1 MHEQGSDRHHAY
13 LTTIFLQEGGIDVK
27 KIIRNLKMAK
37 KMMLLPVVVFVFLI
51 ALSYGA
57 YSGLSNQR
65 MAIDDIFNSR
75 FKVYQ
80 DCAEIVKKVGN
91 IHANI
96 YKIISWVNA
105 QYDDQKIQA
114 FAKEQSATLD
124 KTIEQVQKILKSTTL
139 TSEEKKLFQKTLD
152 DLLEYQKPAVGVMT
166 VGASD
171 AGAATMFMGTSD
183 DKYQILNQT
192 LEELLVLENKLSK
205 EKYDSSVNSF
215 NSVMRTF
222 VVVLVV
228 AIILSVLTNI
238 FITRLITQP
247 IKETIDVIKK
257 VADGDLTQE
266 INMDSKDEIGEL
278 ASSINTM
285 RMKVGDAVGQSLS
298 ISQLLSE
305 SSSRQAAALEE
316 TSASLD
322 EMASMTRQN
331 ASNTDEANKLMVAAK
346 QAIEKANISMA
357 DLTNSMKEIASAS
370 EQTQKIIKSI
380 DEVAFQ
386 TNLLALNAAVEAA
399 RAGEAGAGFAV
410 VADEVRNL
418 AMRATDSAKNTA
430 SLIED
435 IVKKV
440 RGGESLVTITNEV
453 FSEVTA
459 SSTKV
464 VELMGEIAAA
474 SQEQSQGIDQV
485 NKAMAEMNQVTQ
497 QNAANAEELTATM
510 AMFKVGDNNNH
521 HIMAGDLSRKTSLK
535 KLPPSQYHQEG
546 PEKILP
552 LKEEED
558 FV

>member
-1 MHEQGSDRHHAY
+1 M
-13 LTTIFLQEGGIDVK
+13 K
-27 KIIRNLKMAK
+27 KIIRNLKMAR
-37 KMMLLPVVVFVFLI
+37 KMMLLPTVVFISLF
-51 ALSYGA
+51 ALSYGT
-57 YSGLSNQR
+57 YEGLSAQKT
-65 MAIDDIFNSR
+65 AIDEIFNDR

-80 DCAEIVKKVGN
+80 ETAEIIKKVAN
-91 IHANI
+91 VHANI
-96 YKIISWVNA
+96 YKVISWAGANYEDKKIEA
-105 QYDDQKIQA
+105 LANEQKDSLA
-114 FAKEQSATLD
+114 
-124 KTIEQVQKILKSTTL
+124 KTIELVKSTLKSNAL
-139 TSEEKKLFQKTLD
+139 SSDEKKLFQKTLD
-152 DLLEYQKPAVGVMT
+152 DLLEYQKPADGVISVGK
-166 VGASD
+166 SD
-171 AGAATMFMGTSD
+171 LNAATMFMGTSD
-183 DKYQILNQT
+183 EKYQILSHT
-192 LEELLVLENKLSK
+192 LEELLALEKKLSRG
-205 EKYDSSVNSF
+205 KYDSSLMSF
-215 NSVMRTF
+215 NAVMKTYII
-222 VVVLVV
+222 VLLIAV
-228 AIILSVLTNI
+228 ILSVVTNI

-247 IKETIDVIKK
+247 IKEAIEVIKK

-266 INMDSKDEIGEL
+266 INMDSKDEIGDL

-285 RMKVGDAVGQSLS
+285 RMKMGEAVGQSLS
-298 ISQLLSE
+298 ISHVLSE

-331 ASNTDEANKLMVAAK
+331 ASNTAEANKLMSAAR
-346 QAIEKANISMA
+346 QAVEKANVSMA
-357 DLTNSMKEIASAS
+357 DLTRSMKEIATAS

-418 AMRATDSAKNTA
+418 AMRATDSAKDTA
-430 SLIED
+430 TLIEN

-440 RGGESLVTITNEV
+440 RGGESLVNITNEV

-485 NKAMAEMNQVTQ
+485 NRVVAEMNQVTQ
-497 QNAANAEELTATM
+497 QNAASAQELSATM
-510 AMFKVGDNNNH
+510 SMFKVGDNGRQN
-521 HIMAGDLSRKTSLK
+521 AGEGLSQRKPLK
-535 KLPPSQYHQEG
+535 KLTLSRDGQDGSEG
-546 PEKILP
+546 IIP
-552 LKEEED
+552 LKDED

>member
-1 MHEQGSDRHHAY
+1 M
-13 LTTIFLQEGGIDVK
+13 K

-37 KMMLLPVVVFVFLI
+37 KMMLLPAVVFIFFI
-51 ALSYGA
+51 ALAYGS
-57 YSGLSNQR
+57 YSGLSNQKA
-65 MAIDDIFNSR
+65 AIEDIFNSR

-80 DCAEIVKKVGN
+80 DCTEVVKKIGN
-91 IHANI
+91 VHASI

-105 QYDDQKIQA
+105 KYDDQKIQA
-114 FAKEQSATLD
+114 LANEQ
-124 KTIEQVQKILKSTTL
+124 KTVLEKTVEQIQNILKSSAL
-139 TSEEKKLFQKTLD
+139 AAEEKQLFQKTYD
-152 DLLEYQKPAVGVMT
+152 QLLEYQKPVIGVMT
-166 VGASD
+166 VGTSD
-171 AGAATMFMGTSD
+171 ANAATMFMGTAD
-183 DKYQILNQT
+183 DKYQVLNQT
-192 LEELLVLENKLSK
+192 LEELLALENRLSK
-205 EKYDSSVNSF
+205 EKYESSLASF
-215 NSVMRTF
+215 NAVMRTF
-222 VVVLVV
+222 VVVLLV
-228 AIILSVLTNI
+228 AVILSVLTNI

-247 IKETIDVIKK
+247 IKETIEVIKK
-257 VADGDLTQE
+257 VAEGDLTQE
-266 INMDSKDEIGEL
+266 MSMDSKDEIGDL

-285 RMKVGDAVGQSLS
+285 RMKMGEAVGQSLS
-298 ISQLLSE
+298 ISNILSE

-316 TSASLD
+316 TTASLD

-331 ASNTDEANKLMVAAK
+331 ASNTAEANKLMVAAK
-346 QAIEKANISMA
+346 QAIEKANVSMA
-357 DLTNSMKEIASAS
+357 DLTRSMKEIAVAS

-440 RGGESLVTITNEV
+440 RGGESLVTVTNEV

-485 NKAMAEMNQVTQ
+485 NRAMTEMNHVTQ
-497 QNAANAEELTATM
+497 QTAANAEELTATM
-510 AMFKVGDNNNH
+510 AMFKVNGNSGARPVT
-521 HIMAGDLSRKTSLK
+521 MEEGRKKSAK
-535 KLPPSQYHQEG
+535 RLPASQYHQVG
-546 PEKILP
+546 PDKVLP
-552 LKEEED
+552 LKEEDD

>member
-1 MHEQGSDRHHAY
+1 M
-13 LTTIFLQEGGIDVK
+13 K

-37 KMMLLPVVVFVFLI
+37 KMMLLPAVVFIFLM

-57 YSGLSNQR
+57 YDGLSNQKA
-65 MAIDDIFNSR
+65 AIEDIFNNR

-80 DCAEIVKKVGN
+80 DSADMIKKIGN
-91 IHANI
+91 VHANI

-114 FAKEQSATLD
+114 LAQEQTAVLE
-124 KTIEQVQKILKSTTL
+124 KTIVQTQNILKSSAL
-139 TSEEKKLFQKTLD
+139 TADEKKLFQKTLD
-152 DLLEYQKPAVGVMT
+152 DLLEYQKPAMGVVT
-166 VGASD
+166 VGSSD
-171 AGAATMFMGTSD
+171 AGAATMFMGTAD

-205 EKYDSSVNSF
+205 EKYDSSLGSF
-215 NSVMRTF
+215 NYVMRTF
-222 VVVLVV
+222 VIVLVI
-228 AIILSVLTNI
+228 AIILSVLLNI
-238 FITRLITQP
+238 FITRLITRP
-247 IKETIDVIKK
+247 IKETIEVIKK
-257 VADGDLTQE
+257 VAEGDLTQV
-266 INMDSKDEIGEL
+266 IDIDSKDEIGEL

-285 RMKVGDAVGQSLS
+285 RTKMGEAVGQSMS
-298 ISQLLSE
+298 ISQILSD
-305 SSSRQAAALEE
+305 SSSQQAASLEE

-331 ASNTDEANKLMVAAK
+331 ASNTSEANSLMTAAK
-346 QAIEKANISMA
+346 QAIEKANTSMA
-357 DLTNSMKEIASAS
+357 DLTRSMKEIASAS

-418 AMRATDSAKNTA
+418 AMRATESAKSTS

-440 RGGESLVTITNEV
+440 RDGESLVSVTNNV
-453 FSEVTA
+453 FSEVTV
-459 SSTKV
+459 SSSKV

-485 NKAMAEMNQVTQ
+485 NRAVADMNQVTQ
-497 QNAANAEELTATM
+497 KNAANAEELAAVM
-510 AMFKVGDNNNH
+510 AMFKADNH
-521 HIMAGDLSRKTSLK
+521 TGQIEMEEISGRKSVK
-535 KLPPSQYHQEG
+535 KLLPLPYHEIH

-552 LKEEED
+552 LKEEALT
-558 FV
+558 F

>member
-1 MHEQGSDRHHAY
+1 M
-13 LTTIFLQEGGIDVK
+13 K

-37 KMMLLPVVVFVFLI
+37 KMMLLPTVVFVFLLVL
-51 ALSYGA
+51 AYGA
-57 YSGLSNQR
+57 YDGLSIQR
-65 MAIDDIFNSR
+65 MVIGDMYNNR

-80 DCAEIVKKVGN
+80 DTTDIIKKVSN

-96 YKIISWVNA
+96 YKIISWAGANYEESKITA
-105 QYDDQKIQA
+105 LANEQKA
-114 FAKEQSATLD
+114 SME
-124 KTIEQVQKILKSTTL
+124 KTIELVQNTLKSSAL

-152 DLLEYQKPAVGVMT
+152 DVMEYQKPMEGVIT

-171 AGAATMFMGTSD
+171 LNAAAMFMGTTD
-183 DKYQILNQT
+183 DKYQVLNQT
-192 LEELLVLENKLSK
+192 LIELLALENKLSK
-205 EKYDSSVNSF
+205 EQYDSSLSKF
-215 NSVMRTF
+215 NAWMRTF
-222 VVVLVV
+222 VIVLVI
-228 AIILSVLTNI
+228 AIVISVLINI
-238 FITRLITQP
+238 FITKLITQP
-247 IKETIDVIKK
+247 IKETIEVIKK
-257 VADGDLTQE
+257 VAEGDLTQE
-266 INMDSKDEIGEL
+266 IDINSKDEIGDL

-285 RMKVGDAVGQSLS
+285 RVKMGEAVGQSLS
-298 ISQLLSE
+298 ISQVLSE

-316 TSASLD
+316 TSSSLD

-331 ASNTDEANKLMVAAK
+331 ASNTAEANKLMAAAK
-346 QAIEKANISMA
+346 QAIEKANASMT
-357 DLTNSMKEIASAS
+357 DLTKSMKEIATAS

-430 SLIED
+430 TLIED

-440 RGGESLVTITNEV
+440 KGGESLVNVTNEV
-453 FSEVTA
+453 FSEVTT

-485 NKAMAEMNQVTQ
+485 NRAMAEMSQVTQ
-497 QNAANAEELTATM
+497 QNAASAEELSATM
-510 AMFKVGDNNNH
+510 AMFKVDDQKGQLLVE
-521 HIMAGDLSRKTSLK
+521 DLSQKRSLK
-535 KLPPSQYHQEG
+535 KQSPSQYHQVSS
-546 PEKILP
+546 EKILP
-552 LKEEED
+552 LKEDD

>member
-1 MHEQGSDRHHAY
+1 
-13 LTTIFLQEGGIDVK
+13 
-27 KIIRNLKMAK
+27 
-37 KMMLLPVVVFVFLI
+37 
-51 ALSYGA
+51 
-57 YSGLSNQR
+57 
-65 MAIDDIFNSR
+65 
-75 FKVYQ
+75 
-80 DCAEIVKKVGN
+80 
-91 IHANI
+91 
-96 YKIISWVNA
+96 
-105 QYDDQKIQA
+105 
-114 FAKEQSATLD
+114 
-124 KTIEQVQKILKSTTL
+124 LKSSAL
-139 TSEEKKLFQKTLD
+139 AAEEKQLFQKTYD
-152 DLLEYQKPAVGVMT
+152 QLLEYQKPVIGVMV
-166 VGASD
+166 VGTSD
-171 AGAATMFMGTSD
+171 ASAATMFMGTAD
-183 DKYQILNQT
+183 DKYQVLNQT
-192 LEELLVLENKLSK
+192 LEELLALENRLSK
-205 EKYDSSVNSF
+205 EKYESSLASF
-215 NSVMRTF
+215 NAVMRTF
-222 VVVLVV
+222 VVVLLV
-228 AIILSVLTNI
+228 AVILSVLTNI

-247 IKETIDVIKK
+247 IKETIEVIKK
-257 VADGDLTQE
+257 VAEGDLTQE
-266 INMDSKDEIGEL
+266 MNMDSKDEIGDL

-285 RMKVGDAVGQSLS
+285 RVKMGEAVGQSLS
-298 ISQLLSE
+298 ISNVLSE

-331 ASNTDEANKLMVAAK
+331 ASNTAEANKLMVAAK
-346 QAIEKANISMA
+346 QAIEKANVSMA
-357 DLTNSMKEIASAS
+357 DLTRSMKEIAVAS

-440 RGGESLVTITNEV
+440 RGGESLVTVTNEV

-485 NKAMAEMNQVTQ
+485 NRAMTEMNHVTQ
-497 QNAANAEELTATM
+497 QTAANAEELTATM
-510 AMFKVGDNNNH
+510 AMFKVNGNSGARPVTLEEGH
-521 HIMAGDLSRKTSLK
+521 K
-535 KLPPSQYHQEG
+535 KSVKRLPASQYHQVG
-546 PEKILP
+546 PDKVLP
-552 LKEEED
+552 LKEEDD

>member
-1 MHEQGSDRHHAY
+1 M
-13 LTTIFLQEGGIDVK
+13 K

-37 KMMLLPVVVFVFLI
+37 KMMLLPAVVFIFLM

-57 YSGLSNQR
+57 YDGLSNQKK
-65 MAIDDIFNSR
+65 AIEDIFNNR

-80 DCAEIVKKVGN
+80 DSADMIKKIGN
-91 IHANI
+91 AHANV

-105 QYDDQKIQA
+105 QYDDKKIQA
-114 FAKEQSATLD
+114 LAKEQTATLE
-124 KTIEQVQKILKSTTL
+124 KTIEQAQNILKSNTL
-139 TSEEKKLFQKTLD
+139 TAEEKKLFQKTLD
-152 DLLEYQKPAVGVMT
+152 DLLEYQKPVVGVMT
-166 VGASD
+166 VGTSD
-171 AGAATMFMGTSD
+171 ANAATMFMGTAD

-205 EKYDSSVNSF
+205 EKYDSSISNF
-215 NSVMRTF
+215 NAVMSTY
-222 VVVLVV
+222 VILLLV
-228 AIILSVLTNI
+228 AIVLSALITI
-238 FITRLITQP
+238 FITRHITQP
-247 IKETIDVIKK
+247 IKDTIEVIKK

-266 INMDSKDEIGEL
+266 MSIDSADEIGEL
-278 ASSINTM
+278 AQSVNTM
-285 RMKVGDAVGQSLS
+285 RMKTGEAVGQALS
-298 ISQLLSE
+298 ISNILSE

-331 ASNTDEANKLMVAAK
+331 ADNTTEANQLMTAAK
-346 QAIEKANISMA
+346 QAIEKANVSMTE
-357 DLTNSMKEIASAS
+357 LTRSMKEIASAS
-370 EQTQKIIKSI
+370 EQTQKIVKSI

-430 SLIED
+430 TLIED

-440 RGGESLVTITNEV
+440 KGGESLVNVTNEV

-464 VELMGEIAAA
+464 VQLMGEIAAA

-497 QNAANAEELTATM
+497 QNAASAEELTASM
-510 AMFKVGDNNNH
+510 AMFKVEDH
-521 HIMAGDLSRKTSLK
+521 KEQTMVK
-535 KLPPSQYHQEG
+535 KGVKRLPPGHHQQMG

-552 LKEEED
+552 LKDDD

>member
-1 MHEQGSDRHHAY
+1 
-13 LTTIFLQEGGIDVK
+13 
-27 KIIRNLKMAK
+27 
-37 KMMLLPVVVFVFLI
+37 
-51 ALSYGA
+51 
-57 YSGLSNQR
+57 
-65 MAIDDIFNSR
+65 
-75 FKVYQ
+75 
-80 DCAEIVKKVGN
+80 
-91 IHANI
+91 
-96 YKIISWVNA
+96 
-105 QYDDQKIQA
+105 
-114 FAKEQSATLD
+114 
-124 KTIEQVQKILKSTTL
+124 
-139 TSEEKKLFQKTLD
+139 
-152 DLLEYQKPAVGVMT
+152 
-166 VGASD
+166 
-171 AGAATMFMGTSD
+171 MFMGTTD

-192 LEELLVLENKLSK
+192 LEELLALENKLSK
-205 EKYDSSVNSF
+205 EKYDSSINKF
-215 NSVMRTF
+215 NTWMSTF
-222 VVVLVV
+222 VIVLVI
-228 AIILSVLTNI
+228 AIVISVLINI
-238 FITRLITQP
+238 FITRLITRP
-247 IKETIDVIKK
+247 IKEAIEVIKK

-266 INMDSKDEIGEL
+266 IDINSNDEIGDL

-285 RMKVGDAVGQSLS
+285 RMKMGEAVGQSLS
-298 ISQLLSE
+298 ISQVLSE

-316 TSASLD
+316 TSSSLD

-331 ASNTDEANKLMVAAK
+331 ASNTAEANKLMVTAK
-346 QAIEKANISMA
+346 QAIEKANASMT
-357 DLTNSMKEIASAS
+357 DLTRSMKEIATAS

-430 SLIED
+430 TLIED

-440 RGGESLVTITNEV
+440 KGGESLVTITNEV

-485 NKAMAEMNQVTQ
+485 NRAMAEMSEVTQ
-497 QNAANAEELTATM
+497 QNAASAEELSATM
-510 AMFKVGDNNNH
+510 AMFKVEDHQGQVLVE
-521 HIMAGDLSRKTSLK
+521 DLTSK
-535 KLPPSQYHQEG
+535 KSVNKLPHAQYHQAG

-552 LKEEED
+552 LKEDD

>member
-1 MHEQGSDRHHAY
+1 VYEKRSDRPPAY
-13 LTTIFLQEGGIDVK
+13 LTNSSKGGVDVK

-37 KMMLLPVVVFVFLI
+37 KMMLLPAVVFIFLM

-57 YSGLSNQR
+57 YDGLSNQKK
-65 MAIDDIFNSR
+65 AIEDLFNNR

-80 DCAEIVKKVGN
+80 DSADMIKKIGN
-91 IHANI
+91 VHANI

-114 FAKEQSATLD
+114 LAKEQTAVLE
-124 KTIEQVQKILKSTTL
+124 KTIEQAQNILKSSAL
-139 TSEEKKLFQKTLD
+139 TADEKKLFQKTLD
-152 DLLEYQKPAVGVMT
+152 DLLEYQKPVVGVMT
-166 VGASD
+166 VGTSD
-171 AGAATMFMGTSD
+171 ANAATMFMGTAD

-205 EKYDSSVNSF
+205 EKYDSSISSF
-215 NSVMRTF
+215 NAVMRTF
-222 VVVLVV
+222 AILLVV
-228 AIILSVLTNI
+228 AIVLSVLINI

-247 IKETIDVIKK
+247 IKETIEVIHK

-266 INMDSKDEIGEL
+266 MTMDSKDEIGEL
-278 ASSINTM
+278 AQSINAM
-285 RMKVGDAVGQSLS
+285 RMKTGEAVGQALS
-298 ISQLLSE
+298 ISNVLSE

-331 ASNTDEANKLMVAAK
+331 ASNTSEANKLMAAAK
-346 QAIEKANISMA
+346 QAIEKANASMNE
-357 DLTNSMKEIASAS
+357 LTRSMKEIASAS

-430 SLIED
+430 TLIED
-435 IVKKV
+435 IVNKV
-440 RGGESLVTITNEV
+440 RGGESLVNITNEV

-497 QNAANAEELTATM
+497 QNAASAEELTATM
-510 AMFKVGDNNNH
+510 AMFKVNGYGGKVHADETSH
-521 HIMAGDLSRKTSLK
+521 RKSVK
-535 KLPPSQYHQEG
+535 KLLPGHYQQVG
-546 PEKILP
+546 PEKIIP
-552 LKEEED
+552 LKDDD

>member
-1 MHEQGSDRHHAY
+1 M
-13 LTTIFLQEGGIDVK
+13 K

-37 KMMLLPVVVFVFLI
+37 KMMLLPVVVFIFLI

-57 YSGLSNQR
+57 YDGLSMQ
-65 MAIDDIFNSR
+65 MQVIGDMFNNR

-80 DCAEIVKKVGN
+80 ETADITKTVAN

-96 YKIISWVNA
+96 YKVISWIGAN
-105 QYDDQKIQA
+105 YEEQKITA
-114 FAKEQSATLD
+114 LANEQKATLE
-124 KTIEQVQKILKSTTL
+124 KSIELVQNALKSGAL
-139 TSEEKKLFQKTLD
+139 TPDEQKLFQKTLD
-152 DLLEYQKPAVGVMT
+152 NLLEYQKPAMGVMT
-166 VGASD
+166 VGTSD
-171 AGAATMFMGTSD
+171 LNVAAMFMGTAD
-183 DKYQILNQT
+183 DKYQDLNKS
-192 LEELLVLENKLSK
+192 LNELLDLENRLSK
-205 EKYDSSVNSF
+205 EKYDSSLSKF
-215 NSVMRTF
+215 NTWMSTF
-222 VVVLVV
+222 VIVLVI
-228 AIILSVLTNI
+228 AILISILTNI

-247 IKETIDVIKK
+247 IKEAIEVIKK

-266 INMDSKDEIGEL
+266 IDIQSKDEIGDL

-285 RMKVGDAVGQSLS
+285 RVKMGEAVGQSLS
-298 ISQLLSE
+298 ISQVLSE

-316 TSASLD
+316 TSSSLD

-331 ASNTDEANKLMVAAK
+331 ASNTAEANKLMAAAK
-346 QAIEKANISMA
+346 QAIEKANASMT
-357 DLTNSMKEIASAS
+357 DLTKSMKEIAIAS

-430 SLIED
+430 TLIED

-440 RGGESLVTITNEV
+440 KGGESLVTITNEV

-485 NKAMAEMNQVTQ
+485 NRAMAEMSQVTQ
-497 QNAANAEELTATM
+497 QNAASAEELSATM
-510 AMFKVGDNNNH
+510 AMFKVEDQRRQLLVE
-521 HIMAGDLSRKTSLK
+521 DLSRKKSVK
-535 KLPPSQYHQEG
+535 KQLPSQYQQESS
-546 PEKILP
+546 EKVLP
-552 LKEEED
+552 LEED
-558 FV
+558 DFV

>member
-1 MHEQGSDRHHAY
+1 M
-13 LTTIFLQEGGIDVK
+13 K

-37 KMMLLPVVVFVFLI
+37 KMMLLPAVVFIFLM

-57 YSGLSNQR
+57 YDGLSNQKK
-65 MAIDDIFNSR
+65 AIEDLFNNR

-80 DCAEIVKKVGN
+80 DSADMIKKIGN
-91 IHANI
+91 VHANI

-114 FAKEQSATLD
+114 LAKEQTAVLE
-124 KTIEQVQKILKSTTL
+124 KTIEQAQNILKSSAL
-139 TSEEKKLFQKTLD
+139 TADEKKLFQKTLD
-152 DLLEYQKPAVGVMT
+152 DLLEYQKPVVGVMT
-166 VGASD
+166 VGTSD
-171 AGAATMFMGTSD
+171 ANAATMFMGTAD

-205 EKYDSSVNSF
+205 EKYDSSISSF
-215 NSVMRTF
+215 NAVMRTF
-222 VVVLVV
+222 AILLVV
-228 AIILSVLTNI
+228 AIVLSVLINI

-247 IKETIDVIKK
+247 IKETIEVIHK

-266 INMDSKDEIGEL
+266 MTMDSKDEIGEL
-278 ASSINTM
+278 AQSINAM
-285 RMKVGDAVGQSLS
+285 RMKTGEAVGQALS
-298 ISQLLSE
+298 ISNVLSE

-331 ASNTDEANKLMVAAK
+331 ASNTSEANKLMAAAK
-346 QAIEKANISMA
+346 QAIEKANASMNE
-357 DLTNSMKEIASAS
+357 LTRSMKEIASAS

-430 SLIED
+430 TLIED
-435 IVKKV
+435 IVNKV
-440 RGGESLVTITNEV
+440 RGGESLVNITNEV

-497 QNAANAEELTATM
+497 QNAASAEELTATM
-510 AMFKVGDNNNH
+510 AMFKVNGYGGKVHADETSH
-521 HIMAGDLSRKTSLK
+521 RKSVK
-535 KLPPSQYHQEG
+535 KLLPGHYQQVG
-546 PEKILP
+546 PEKIIP
-552 LKEEED
+552 LKDDD